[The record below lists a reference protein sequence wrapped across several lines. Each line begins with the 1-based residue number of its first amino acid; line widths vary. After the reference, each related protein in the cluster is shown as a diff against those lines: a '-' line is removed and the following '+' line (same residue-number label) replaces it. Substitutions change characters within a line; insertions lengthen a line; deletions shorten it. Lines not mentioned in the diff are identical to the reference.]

1 VIGARH
7 EIVVLGG
14 KRADGFVIPLGPA
27 NLVAVMTDVGMVACG
42 AFDVLA
48 LERFDYPA
56 AKAKAA
62 RGDTIVT
69 VSDLLVAKV
78 TVVNAAAAQRGIAAG
93 MSGRDALERL

>member
-7 EIVVLGG
+7 EIVVLGA

-56 AKAKAA
+56 AKAKAT

-69 VSDLLVAKV
+69 VSDLLVAEV
-78 TVVNAAAAQRGIAAG
+78 TVVNAAAARRSIAAG